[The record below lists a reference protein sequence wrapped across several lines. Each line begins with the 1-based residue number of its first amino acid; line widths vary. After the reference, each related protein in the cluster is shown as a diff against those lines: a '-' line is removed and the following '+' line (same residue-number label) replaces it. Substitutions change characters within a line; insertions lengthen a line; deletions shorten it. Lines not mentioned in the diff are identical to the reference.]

1 MASGDSLPHAAT
13 ETRVERHGI
22 FALPVDLPLHMHLR
36 DFDDVSEVLAFYK
49 QFDVKVVRFECEEFM
64 AGSRPFIDTFVLL
77 RKPG

>member
-1 MASGDSLPHAAT
+1 
-13 ETRVERHGI
+13 
-22 FALPVDLPLHMHLR
+22 MHLR